1 MLAEHIILHMDYLM
15 HLPHVY
21 NEYIC
26 LEQTMEASL
35 LSTSISMST
44 CTGIVL

>member
-21 NEYIC
+21 NEYIYAWSK
-26 LEQTMEASL
+26 QWKQ
-35 LSTSISMST
+35 
-44 CTGIVL
+44 VF